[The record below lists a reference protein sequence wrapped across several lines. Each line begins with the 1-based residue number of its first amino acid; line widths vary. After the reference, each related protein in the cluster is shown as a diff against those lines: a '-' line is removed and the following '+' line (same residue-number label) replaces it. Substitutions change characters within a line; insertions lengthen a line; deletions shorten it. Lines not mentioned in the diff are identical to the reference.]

1 MYKTIFA
8 HYKNCT
14 PQFSLI
20 SKNVPPGISTEI
32 QDLQVEKKY
41 IEIEHINEEDKQDEI
56 EKSLYNNEIID
67 LKCSTDQS
75 ARAIINDEDL
85 CADELEDSVG
95 Q

>member
-1 MYKTIFA
+1 LASHTKQEDER
-8 HYKNCT
+8 K
-14 PQFSLI
+14 
-20 SKNVPPGISTEI
+20 EI

-41 IEIEHINEEDKQDEI
+41 IEIEHISEEDKQDEI

-67 LKCSTDQS
+67 LKCSTDC
-75 ARAIINDEDL
+75 AIINDEDL